1 MKYKQAYEFGVTKL
15 QEHQILEANLDARIL
30 LEWICKTD
38 RNALLAHGD
47 REITSEQ
54 EEKYKEAIERRAS
67 HIPLQHITNEQEF
80 MGLPF
85 YVNENVL
92 IPRQDTEILVE
103 EAMLQIHDGMSILD
117 ICTGSGCILLSLLK
131 YKNDCTG
138 VGVDISEEALE
149 VAKENAKRL
158 EVQVEFLQSDLLEN
172 VTGKF
177 DVVVSN
183 PPYIR
188 SDVIETLMEEV
199 KEHEPYIAL
208 DGKEDGLYFYRR
220 ITEEVKKVLHSGG
233 SLLFEIG
240 YDQGKEV
247 EELMKTAGFQEVKI
261 VQDYAGLDRVV
272 MGIYR

>member
-1 MKYKQAYEFGVTKL
+1 MKYRQAYEFGVRTL
-15 QEHQILEANLDARIL
+15 QEHQIAEANLDARIL

-38 RNALLAHGD
+38 RNALLVYGD
-47 REITSEQ
+47 REITKEQ

-67 HIPLQHITNEQEF
+67 RIPLQHITNEQEF

-85 YVNENVL
+85 FVNEHVL

-138 VGVDISEEALE
+138 VGVDISEKALE
-149 VAKENAKRL
+149 IAKKNAERL
-158 EVQVEFLQSDLLEN
+158 EIQAEFLQSDLLEK

-220 ITEEVKKVLHSGG
+220 ITKEVKEVLHTGG

-240 YDQGKEV
+240 FDQGKEV
-247 EELMKTAGFQEVKI
+247 AELMEAQGFKEVKVI
-261 VQDYAGLDRVV
+261 KDYAGLDRVV